1 MKKLVMYSDQI
12 PSLTDKIDK
21 ELITLLAKSNPIVG
35 YIPSNADPQ
44 RKYYKE
50 RQSYYSQMGMDLQ
63 VYFELDKEYQPDLLK
78 SLLACDAIHLSGG
91 NTYYFLDWLRKR
103 EMLEPLRQYVKRGGV
118 LVGVSAGS
126 ILMSPDISICPLYVD
141 KPIEVKTDFVSLN
154 LVDFAFAPHYG
165 TRRMSTT
172 IPALQ
177 KYSRE
182 HQIVVYACPDSGG
195 IVVTEDNVS
204 CIGDVYKIDNR

>member
-12 PSLTDKIDK
+12 PPLADGIDK
-21 ELITLLAKSNPIVG
+21 ELIALLSKSNPIIG

-50 RQSYYSQMGMDLQ
+50 RQSYYSRMNMDLQ
-63 VYFELDKEYQPDLLK
+63 VYFELDKEFRPNLLE
-78 SLLACDAIHLSGG
+78 SLLSCDAIHLSGG
-91 NTYYFLDWLRKR
+91 NTYYFLHWLRKR
-103 EMLEPLRQYVKRGGV
+103 GMLEPLRQYVKRGGM

-141 KPIEVKTDFVSLN
+141 EPIEVETDFSSLN

-165 TRRMSTT
+165 SRRMSTT
-172 IPALQ
+172 VPALR

-182 HQIVVYACPDSGG
+182 HQIVVYACQDSGG
-195 IVVTEDNVS
+195 IIVTDDSVR
-204 CIGDVYKIDNR
+204 CIGDVYKIDER